1 MKSVRSK
8 NGTDRHVVIRTRLRP
23 GTNYLLAITEKS
35 LSLTMEFLYHLST
48 ERTRCTQSKCKERDL
63 KEQFI
68 FIVCFGLQQNV
79 VIMEKVEIFDT
90 PTLRTTAN
98 ITQHSPASVPAVFA
112 EMMALQDI
120 SQLKINSVFTV
131 RSRTGELQAALYN
144 STLGLCE
151 FLEHPF
157 RNRLLQIIQ
166 LELIRHS
173 NIPTKCPMRAGL
185 YYIRNASFARARI
198 PSFLPASYFRV
209 DVNLLNTNP
218 WQTLLGTRWYGKLIK
233 K

>member
-1 MKSVRSK
+1 MEPIDTLSYGHNSGRGQTIFLPLLKS
-8 NGTDRHVVIRTRLRP
+8 H
-23 GTNYLLAITEKS
+23 YLLLWSFCTI
-35 LSLTMEFLYHLST
+35 FLPSAHAAL
-48 ERTRCTQSKCKERDL
+48 R
-63 KEQFI
+63 
-68 FIVCFGLQQNV
+68 NV

-98 ITQHSPASVPAVFA
+98 ITQHSPASVPAVFV
-112 EMMALQDI
+112 EMVALQDI

-185 YYIRNASFARARI
+185 YYIRNVSFARARI

-209 DVNLLNTNP
+209 DVNLLKTKP
-218 WQTLLGTRWYGKLIK
+218 WQTVLETRWYGKLIK